1 MSSLHD
7 VVKKFLSFDSAD
19 LRSRRS
25 SQRFK
30 ITAGTVLALCGV
42 FVVTLIVI
50 TASQQI
56 SSENVPQELV
66 VSNTPPATQ
75 LQAQV
80 VTVHVVGDVNK
91 PGIYQLEEESRLVDA
106 LMAAGGVTDGAEAC
120 GLNLA
125 RVVKDGEQ
133 LVVLSSANGCSDIPS
148 NTQKSQVSLNT
159 TDAVG
164 LDTLPGIGPTLSARI
179 ISWREQYGPFTQ
191 IDGLLEVP
199 GIGQKLFDSI
209 KDLVT
214 L

>member
-7 VVKKFLSFDSAD
+7 IVKKFLSFDSAD

-30 ITAGTVLALCGV
+30 ITVGTVLALCGV
-42 FVVTLIVI
+42 FFATLIVI

-91 PGIYQLEEESRLVDA
+91 PGIYQLEEGSRLVDA
-106 LMAAGGVTDGAEAC
+106 LMAAGGVTAGAEAC

-125 RVVKDGEQ
+125 RVIKDGEQ

-148 NTQKSQVSLNT
+148 STQKSQVSLNK

-164 LDTLPGIGPTLSARI
+164 LDALPGIGPTLSARI